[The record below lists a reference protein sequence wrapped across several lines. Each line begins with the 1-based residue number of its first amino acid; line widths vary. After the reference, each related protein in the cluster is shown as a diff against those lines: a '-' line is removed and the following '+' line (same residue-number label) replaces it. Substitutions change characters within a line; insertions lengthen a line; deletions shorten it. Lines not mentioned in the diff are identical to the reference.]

1 MQSRFLGC
9 VLPAVVF
16 TVLAIAAS
24 ACAAEDYTV
33 DRMHA
38 GITFKISHGGFAW
51 IQGRFN
57 DFSGNFTL
65 DPDNASQCS
74 FDMMIK
80 AESVDTNNSQRD
92 NHLRSPDFFNA
103 KQFPGISFKST
114 AVTAIKDGYKVTGEL
129 TMHGVTK
136 PVTFELMGGRRGQF
150 PPGVDRTGFTAEFP
164 IKRSDFGVGASKFD
178 QALGNEVH
186 ATISFEGTKKK

>member
-1 MQSRFLGC
+1 MQMGFPRFILFAA
-9 VLPAVVF
+9 LFA
-16 TVLAIAAS
+16 VLAAATQ
-24 ACAAEDYTV
+24 APAAEDYAV

-65 DPDNASQCS
+65 DPDDASKCT
-74 FDMMIK
+74 FGMVIK
-80 AESVDTNNSQRD
+80 TESVDTNNQQRD

-103 KQFPGISFKST
+103 KQFPAITFKST
-114 AVTAIKDGYKVTGEL
+114 AVMPIKDGYKVAGEL
-129 TMHGVTK
+129 SMHGVTK
-136 PVTFELMGGRRGQF
+136 PVTFELLGGRRGQF
-150 PPGVDRTGFTAEFP
+150 PPGVDRTGFTTEVP

-178 QALGNEVH
+178 KVLGDEVH